1 MAWLTLDQEIH
12 HKAGLLVDGAN
23 IEPAACEGVGETI
36 MEKVWWLFVYDLQK
50 QSGLKNIPDYIVFPK
65 GTIVH
70 FRWNPESPYW
80 IRKNDGIT
88 YLEKS
93 GKFVCPIEFVER
105 PEYYSK
111 NTSSGTPMKNIGTLR
126 GKHGL
131 MACCPL
137 FCSNWVE
144 GAPCKFCNM
153 NPGMDA
159 YDNKAVIRKKADEVG
174 EVAAAML
181 AEGIDFHIVISAGQ
195 PPEGKTTV
203 EEHIAIF
210 EAIKKHT
217 GLEKIPG
224 TDNISPPEDLGQLER
239 LKNTGIQCMF
249 TNIEIWD
256 PNIFKAMCPGKTKR
270 YGQDYFIKAC
280 ERAVKHWGRGNSW
293 SAMVVGLEPKE
304 SLLKGC
310 RIMAEKGTAMLFL
323 PWVPNV
329 GSELQGHR
337 SPEAAWHVEVQEKAM
352 DIFAEVLPEVG
363 SEEAYWTQYGCP
375 SCITISTH
383 HDIHRRRY
391 NIDSEYPA
399 PHGPKGKFKDEKKGV
414 LANNLKELDRFNN
427 GKSAAI
433 IASRQTGLEARPD
446 APPAATVLVK

>member
-1 MAWLTLDQEIH
+1 MAWLTLDQEIY

-65 GTIVH
+65 GTIVD

-80 IRKNDGIT
+80 IRKNDGII

-111 NTSSGTPMKNIGTLR
+111 NTSSGTPMKNVGTMR

-131 MACCPL
+131 MVCSPL

-144 GAPCKFCNM
+144 GGPCKFCNM
-153 NPGMDA
+153 NPGMDE
-159 YDNKAVIRKKADEVG
+159 YDNKAVTKKQGDEVG

-181 AEGIDFHIVISAGQ
+181 AEGIDFHLVTSAGQ
-195 PPEGKTTV
+195 PPKGKTTIDD
-203 EEHIAIF
+203 HIEIM
-210 EAIKKHT
+210 EGIKRAT

-224 TDNISPPEDLGQLER
+224 TANMSPPEDLGQLER
-239 LKNTGIQCMF
+239 LKNTGIQALF

-256 PNIFKAMCPGKTKR
+256 PDLFKYMCPGKDKNF
-270 YGQDYFIKAC
+270 GQEHFKKAC
-280 ERAVKHWGRGNSW
+280 DRAVQHWGRGNSW
-293 SAMVVGLEPKE
+293 AAMVAGLEHKE
-304 SLLKGC
+304 SLLEGC
-310 RIMAEKGTAMLFL
+310 KIMAERGTAMLMI
-323 PWVPNV
+323 PWVPMV
-329 GSELQGHR
+329 ASELQGHR
-337 SPEAAWHVEVQEKAM
+337 SPEAGWHVEVQHKALEIYEKY
-352 DIFAEVLPEVG
+352 LPEVG
-363 SEEAYWTQYGCP
+363 GEQAYWDQYGCP

-383 HDIHRRRY
+383 HDVHRLRQ
-391 NIDSEYPA
+391 NIDTAFPP
-399 PHGPKGKFKDEKKGV
+399 PHGPKGKLKDEKKGC
-414 LANNLKELDRFNN
+414 LNPTPKELDRFRN
-427 GKSAAI
+427 GKSEI
-433 IASRQTGLEARPD
+433 LTL
-446 APPAATVLVK
+446 